1 MTKRGILF
9 ALFLVAMLTACSKTL
24 SQGEAQRLVR
34 DYLSPFKVENLAFK
48 SMTRMQVPGAGEGY
62 VLVADFVVPYE
73 GKTLSPLPGQTF
85 YLTLNE
91 LSHRY
96 EVNPQLTHVAQG
108 LQSMIGIQKTA
119 DAMRKTPY
127 DPSPWKKR

>member
-1 MTKRGILF
+1 MTKRGILV
-9 ALFLVAMLTACSKTL
+9 ALILLAALAACSKVL
-24 SQGEAQRLVR
+24 SQTEAQRLVR

-48 SMTRMQVPGAGEGY
+48 SMTKMQVPGAEEAY

-73 GKTLSPLPGQTF
+73 GKTLAPLPGQTF
-85 YLTLNE
+85 YLTFNE

-96 EVNPQLTHVAQG
+96 EVNPQLTHVAEG
-108 LQSMIGIQKTA
+108 LQSMIGIHKTA